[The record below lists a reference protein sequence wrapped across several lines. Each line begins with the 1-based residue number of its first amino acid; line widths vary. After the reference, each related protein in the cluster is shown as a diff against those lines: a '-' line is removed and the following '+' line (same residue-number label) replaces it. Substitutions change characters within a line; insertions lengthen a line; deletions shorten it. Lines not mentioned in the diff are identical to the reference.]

1 VCAAVPE
8 GARVVEWY
16 AGVGVLG
23 LSLAPHVAWVRC
35 SDVNPPHEAFEASR
49 ELLPPHLR
57 PRISYAVGSAADRV
71 GDARGADVAVVDP
84 PRKGLD
90 PQLLAALCAAPA
102 GSGACAALR
111 TLVYVSCGFPALTRD
126 AEALLAAGWR
136 VRGGAATA
144 HVLFLGA
151 NHIETVVCFERGD
164 SEGGGGGDSEGGEG
178 GEGGDGGR
186 DYYARP
192 APAAAAATTVEAV
205 AVAEVAAEATAPLRV
220 ERGGGSTE
228 APRVNPR
235 QRRLQRRHKQRRARQ
250 AAEAAPQKRRQQDRA
265 S

>member
-1 VCAAVPE
+1 MPE

-23 LSLAPHVAWVRC
+23 LSLAPHAAWVRC

-49 ELLPPHLR
+49 DLLPAHVQ
-57 PRISYAVGSAADRV
+57 PRVSYAVGSAAERV
-71 GDARGADVAVVDP
+71 SDARGADAAVVDP

-90 PQLLAALCAAPA
+90 PPLLAALCAAPA
-102 GSGACAALR
+102 AGGACAALR

-126 AEALLAAGWR
+126 ADALLAAGWR

-151 NHIETVVCFERGD
+151 NHIETVVCFERGGG
-164 SEGGGGGDSEGGEG
+164 EGGGGGGDEGDEGEG
-178 GEGGDGGR
+178 GESGEGGR
-186 DYYARP
+186 DYAR
-192 APAAAAATTVEAV
+192 PAAAAAATATAVEAV
-205 AVAEVAAEATAPLRV
+205 AVEVAVEAAASPTV
-220 ERGGGSTE
+220 ERGRGSTE

-235 QRRLQRRHKQRRARQ
+235 QRRLQRRHKQRHARQ
-250 AAEAAPQKRRQQDRA
+250 AAEAAPGDEA
-265 S
+265 AV

>member
-1 VCAAVPE
+1 MPE

-23 LSLAPHVAWVRC
+23 LSLAPHAAWVRC

-49 ELLPPHLR
+49 DLLPAHVQ
-57 PRISYAVGSAADRV
+57 PRVSYAVGSAAERV
-71 GDARGADVAVVDP
+71 SDARGADAAVVDP

-90 PQLLAALCAAPA
+90 PPLLAALCAAPA
-102 GSGACAALR
+102 AGGACAALR

-126 AEALLAAGWR
+126 ADALLAAGWR

-151 NHIETVVCFERGD
+151 NHIETVVCFERGGG
-164 SEGGGGGDSEGGEG
+164 EGGGGGGDEGDEGEG
-178 GEGGDGGR
+178 GESGEGGR
-186 DYYARP
+186 DYAR
-192 APAAAAATTVEAV
+192 PAAAAAATATAVEAV
-205 AVAEVAAEATAPLRV
+205 AVEVAGEAAASPTV
-220 ERGGGSTE
+220 ERGRGSTE

-235 QRRLQRRHKQRRARQ
+235 QRRLQRRHKQRHARQ
-250 AAEAAPQKRRQQDRA
+250 AAEAAPGDEA
-265 S
+265 AG

>member
-186 DYYARP
+186 VYARP

-205 AVAEVAAEATAPLRV
+205 AVAEVAAEATVPRRV

-250 AAEAAPQKRRQQDRA
+250 ATEAAPQKRTQQDRA
-265 S
+265 

>member
-1 VCAAVPE
+1 MPE

-23 LSLAPHVAWVRC
+23 LSLAPHAAWVRC

-49 ELLPPHLR
+49 DLLPAHVQ
-57 PRISYAVGSAADRV
+57 PRVSYAVGSAAERV
-71 GDARGADVAVVDP
+71 SDARGADAAVVDP

-90 PQLLAALCAAPA
+90 PPLLAALCAAPA
-102 GSGACAALR
+102 AGGACAALR

-126 AEALLAAGWR
+126 ADALLAAGWR

-151 NHIETVVCFERGD
+151 NHIETVVCFERGGG
-164 SEGGGGGDSEGGEG
+164 EGGGGGGDEGDEGEG
-178 GEGGDGGR
+178 GESGEGGR
-186 DYYARP
+186 DYAR
-192 APAAAAATTVEAV
+192 PAAAAAATATAVEAV
-205 AVAEVAAEATAPLRV
+205 AVEVAVEAAASPTV
-220 ERGGGSTE
+220 ERGRGSTE

-235 QRRLQRRHKQRRARQ
+235 QRRLQRRHKQRHARQ
-250 AAEAAPQKRRQQDRA
+250 AAEAAPGDEA
-265 S
+265 AG

>member
-1 VCAAVPE
+1 MPE

-23 LSLAPHVAWVRC
+23 LSLAPHAAWVRC

-49 ELLPPHLR
+49 DLLPAHVQ
-57 PRISYAVGSAADRV
+57 PRVSYAVGSAAERV
-71 GDARGADVAVVDP
+71 SDARGADAAVVDP

-90 PQLLAALCAAPA
+90 PPLLAALCAAPA
-102 GSGACAALR
+102 AGGACAALR

-126 AEALLAAGWR
+126 ADALLAAGWR

-151 NHIETVVCFERGD
+151 NHIETVVCFERGGG
-164 SEGGGGGDSEGGEG
+164 EGGGGGGDEGDEGEG
-178 GEGGDGGR
+178 GESGEGGR
-186 DYYARP
+186 DYAR
-192 APAAAAATTVEAV
+192 PAAAAAATATATAVEAV
-205 AVAEVAAEATAPLRV
+205 AVEVAGEAAASPTV
-220 ERGGGSTE
+220 ERGRGSTE

-235 QRRLQRRHKQRRARQ
+235 QRRLQRRHKQRHARQ
-250 AAEAAPQKRRQQDRA
+250 AAEAAPGDEA
-265 S
+265 AG

>member
-1 VCAAVPE
+1 MPE

-23 LSLAPHVAWVRC
+23 LSLAPHAAWVRC

-49 ELLPPHLR
+49 DLLPAHVQ
-57 PRISYAVGSAADRV
+57 PRVSYAVGSAAERV
-71 GDARGADVAVVDP
+71 SDARGADAAVVDP

-90 PQLLAALCAAPA
+90 PPLLAALCAAPA
-102 GSGACAALR
+102 AGGACAALR

-126 AEALLAAGWR
+126 ADALLAAGWR

-151 NHIETVVCFERGD
+151 NHIETVVCFERGGG
-164 SEGGGGGDSEGGEG
+164 EGGGGGGDEGDEGEG
-178 GEGGDGGR
+178 GESGEGGR
-186 DYYARP
+186 DYAR
-192 APAAAAATTVEAV
+192 PAAAAAATATATAVEAV
-205 AVAEVAAEATAPLRV
+205 AVEVAGEAAASPTV
-220 ERGGGSTE
+220 ERGRGSTE

-235 QRRLQRRHKQRRARQ
+235 QRRLQRRHKQRHARQ
-250 AAEAAPQKRRQQDRA
+250 AAETAPGEEAAG
-265 S
+265 